1 MCVKKIKEERTM
13 KENTENRSKFSG
25 SLGYVLATAGSA
37 VGLGN
42 IWRFPYLAA
51 KYGGGAF
58 LLVYVILAFTFGY
71 TLMTSETVLGRLTGK
86 SPVSAYHTYSKSKW
100 ATAGGWINAIV
111 PMIILPYYC
120 VIGGW
125 VIKYLVT
132 YAVGNVKGAAQD
144 GFFGAFIGS
153 ALQSE
158 GWFIVF
164 AALTLTVILFGVE
177 SGVERVS
184 KIMMPALVILAVIV
198 AIYSCT
204 RPGAAEGIKYFCI
217 PNFKDFSV
225 MTIVAAMGQMFYS
238 LSVAMGILITYGS
251 YMKKDVD
258 VDKST
263 KTVIVF
269 DSGIA
274 ILSAL
279 MIIPAVFAFSG
290 GAPEQL
296 QAGPS
301 LMFVMIPKVFESMG
315 LGQITGFIFF
325 LLVLFAALTSSISLA
340 ETSAAT
346 FVDELGWD
354 RKKSVGLVLLIMLV
368 LGSLS
373 SLGYNLLS
381 GVTIIGL
388 QFLDF
393 FDFISNSIMM
403 PIAAFATCIFVL
415 KVVGREKIENEIAL
429 SSDFR
434 WKTMYDLVLRFIAP
448 IFLVLILLTSIL
460 GFFGVISI

>member
-1 MCVKKIKEERTM
+1 
-13 KENTENRSKFSG
+13 
-25 SLGYVLATAGSA
+25 
-37 VGLGN
+37 
-42 IWRFPYLAA
+42 
-51 KYGGGAF
+51 
-58 LLVYVILAFTFGY
+58 
-71 TLMTSETVLGRLTGK
+71 
-86 SPVSAYHTYSKSKW
+86 
-100 ATAGGWINAIV
+100 
-111 PMIILPYYC
+111 MI
-120 VIGGW
+120 
-125 VIKYLVT
+125 
-132 YAVGNVKGAAQD
+132 
-144 GFFGAFIGS
+144 
-153 ALQSE
+153 
-158 GWFIVF
+158 
-164 AALTLTVILFGVE
+164 VILFGVE

-184 KIMMPALVILAVIV
+184 KIMMPALVVLAIIV

-204 RPGAAEGIKYFCI
+204 RPGAAEGIKYFFI
-217 PNFKDFSV
+217 PNFKNFSI

-263 KTVIVF
+263 KRVIIF

-274 ILSAL
+274 ILAAL

-315 LGQITGFIFF
+315 LGQITGVLFF

-346 FVDELGWD
+346 FVDEFGWD
-354 RKKSVGLVLLIMLV
+354 RKKSVGFVLVIMLV

-373 SLGYNLLS
+373 SLGYNVL
-381 GVTIIGL
+381 GKVTVLGL

-403 PIAAFATCIFVL
+403 PIAAFATCILVL
-415 KVVGREKIENEIAL
+415 RVIGRENIEKEISL
-429 SSDFR
+429 SSDFK
-434 WKTMYDLVLRFIAP
+434 WKGVYETVLRYVAP
-448 IFLVLILLTSIL
+448 VFLLLILLSSIL
-460 GFFGVISI
+460 SFFGIISI

>member
-1 MCVKKIKEERTM
+1 MT
-13 KENTENRSKFSG
+13 NTNDNRSKFSG

-58 LLVYVILAFTFGY
+58 VLVYIILAFTFGY

-86 SPVSAYHTYSKSKW
+86 SPVSAYHTYSKSRW
-100 ATAGGWINAIV
+100 STTGGWINAIV
-111 PMIILPYYC
+111 PMIILPYYS

-132 YAVGNVKGAAQD
+132 YITGNIKAPAQD
-144 GFFGAFIGS
+144 GFFGSFIGS
-153 ALQSE
+153 AAQSE

-164 AALTLTVILFGVE
+164 AALTLIVILFGVE

-184 KIMMPALVILAVIV
+184 KMMMPALVVLAIIV

-204 RPGAAEGIKYFCI
+204 RPGAVEGIKYFFI
-217 PNFKDFSV
+217 PNFKNFSI
-225 MTIVAAMGQMFYS
+225 MTVVAAMGQMFYS

-263 KTVIVF
+263 KRVILF

-274 ILSAL
+274 ILAAL

-315 LGQITGFIFF
+315 LGKITGFLFF

-346 FVDELGWD
+346 FVDEFGWS
-354 RKKSVGLVLLIMLV
+354 RKKATGLVLAIMLT

-373 SLGYNLLS
+373 SLGYNVLGNVKIL
-381 GVTIIGL
+381 GL

-403 PIAAFATCIFVL
+403 PIAAFATCIL
-415 KVVGREKIENEIAL
+415 IIRVVGRENIEKEISL
-429 SSDFR
+429 SSNFK
-434 WKTMYDLVLRFIAP
+434 WKGVYETVLRFIAP
-448 IFLVLILLTSIL
+448 VFLMLILLSSIL
-460 GFFGVISI
+460 SFFGIISI